1 MIDKVKIES
10 SSLPSTF
17 FEGLLQTSTPIGNL
31 PSSLIPQFER
41 SNMSRSRSLDHF
53 LSLIAGFAGGLAV
66 WAIRNWVIKQ
76 QSKHK
81 NNNNGKNYPYGKSSD
96 NDTDIDLV
104 IHNGACHCKRVKFR
118 IKASRLLQAVDIP
131 SKIRFPR
138 LTVPI
143 SSFEALTDDT
153 IMSHYAV
160 KFGKEI
166 GIHTFCSY
174 CGVHV
179 VFAPSIHPTEVLV
192 NLHCID
198 KVDVDDEY
206 ITYYKGMEAHSP
218 IPMSSDEANHLN
230 KTGKGMINIP
240 QGHSPQNDP
249 IGLNSWVRPHP
260 FNDHDNDDDHHLIN
274 IDNNMNM
281 NVSTIG
287 NNDHHLDI
295 VDAVKQVD
303 LSAVLNSNSNPPS
316 GVKSSQS
323 SSQYHN
329 NSASAT
335 KENIHNY
342 NNNNTNKNNKSTSI
356 NDITMKNMNTLLD
369 PTNHSNNNGVQ
380 YATFD
385 DETNHD
391 SNSILNLTP
400 SGTMNVN
407 MNISHNEVTLETPKK
422 KNFAFDSPMHRQLQ
436 RHLQRHLN
444 GNLGD

>member
-1 MIDKVKIES
+1 
-10 SSLPSTF
+10 
-17 FEGLLQTSTPIGNL
+17 
-31 PSSLIPQFER
+31 
-41 SNMSRSRSLDHF
+41 MSRSRSLDHL

-76 QSKHK
+76 QSKNK
-81 NNNNGKNYPYGKSSD
+81 KNNNGKNYPYGKSNNSTTNDSD
-96 NDTDIDLV
+96 ADIDLV
-104 IHNGACHCKRVKFR
+104 VHNGACHCKRVKFR

-138 LTVPI
+138 VTVPI

-198 KVDVDDEY
+198 KSDVDDEY
-206 ITYYKGMEAHSP
+206 ITYYKGMEANSP
-218 IPMSSDEANHLN
+218 TPMSSDEASHIN
-230 KTGKGMINIP
+230 KSGKGMINIP

-249 IGLNSWVRPHP
+249 IGLSSWVRPHP
-260 FNDHDNDDDHHLIN
+260 FNDDDDHMIN
-274 IDNNMNM
+274 INNM
-281 NVSTIG
+281 STMG
-287 NNDHHLDI
+287 HDEHHLDV

-303 LSAVLNSNSNPPS
+303 LSVVLNSSPPS
-316 GVKSSQS
+316 GVKASQS
-323 SSQYHN
+323 LSQLQYN
-329 NSASAT
+329 TNSSAT
-335 KENIHNY
+335 KENNNNY
-342 NNNNTNKNNKSTSI
+342 NHSSSHNNHINSI
-356 NDITMKNMNTLLD
+356 SDTTMKNLNILLD
-369 PTNHSNNNGVQ
+369 PTSHSSNNGVQ

-385 DETNHD
+385 DNNHHT
-391 SNSILNLTP
+391 NSILNLTP
-400 SGTMNVN
+400 GANVN
-407 MNISHNEVTLETPKK
+407 LSHNEGMIETPRK